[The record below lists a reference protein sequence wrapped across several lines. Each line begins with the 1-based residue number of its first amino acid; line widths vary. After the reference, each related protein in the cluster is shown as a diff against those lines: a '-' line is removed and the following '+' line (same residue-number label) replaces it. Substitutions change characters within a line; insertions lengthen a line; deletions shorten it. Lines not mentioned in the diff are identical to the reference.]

1 MIITISLML
10 VSVSILLCMTRLL
23 IGPSSADR
31 AMSVDTL
38 ATVTVSLLV
47 ILSFVFKRYIYLDVA
62 LVYAVL
68 AFIGSVIIARYLEK
82 GI

>member
-1 MIITISLML
+1 MIITISLIL
-10 VSVSILLCMTRLL
+10 IAVSILLCTTRLL

-38 ATVTVSLLV
+38 ATVTVTLLV
-47 ILSFVFKRYIYLDVA
+47 VLSFVYKRFIYLDVA

-68 AFIGSVIIARYLEK
+68 AFIGSVVIARFLEK

>member
-1 MIITISLML
+1 MIITISMIFIS
-10 VSVSILLCMTRLL
+10 VSVLLCTIRLL
-23 IGPSSADR
+23 AGPSSADR

-68 AFIGSVIIARYLEK
+68 AFIGSVVIARYLER

>member
-1 MIITISLML
+1 MIITISLAL
-10 VSVSILLCMTRLL
+10 IAISVLLCTFRMLA
-23 IGPSSADR
+23 GPSSADR

-38 ATVTVSLLV
+38 ATVTISLLV

-68 AFIGSVIIARYLEK
+68 AFIGSVVIARYLER
-82 GI
+82 GL